1 MTRRPRDESINLGRL
16 FRSAVDPTKAV
27 VGLRPSFSS
36 HVRFGER
43 GAPVH
48 CLPGGYDDGRDVKV
62 RGIPRSRDRF
72 RVAGETQLYL
82 EVAGNGMFLVW
93 LRVAAALYAVA
104 SVCALPAVLYNR
116 PGLKRVCVPAEVSA
130 FFFHFVSLIE
140 MLSFSHHSLPVGMHE
155 VQSLLALLVCAAFLL
170 VAVLYRTVSFG
181 IFALPLCLL
190 LVLGPAIGPDHW
202 TFHSPGIRSGWLSL
216 HIVAL
221 LAAYAALIFS
231 LFANFLYLV
240 QERRLKNKS
249 NVAFLAWLPP
259 LETIERIASGML
271 LIGFPFMT
279 LGLLAGSLIAQES
292 VGPAYFKDPKVLL
305 SFAMWG
311 LYLVMLFVRRQAG
324 LRGRRAVYLSSLTF
338 LVVISVWAAN
348 QLSSVHRFT
357 AP

>member
-1 MTRRPRDESINLGRL
+1 
-16 FRSAVDPTKAV
+16 
-27 VGLRPSFSS
+27 
-36 HVRFGER
+36 
-43 GAPVH
+43 
-48 CLPGGYDDGRDVKV
+48 
-62 RGIPRSRDRF
+62 
-72 RVAGETQLYL
+72 
-82 EVAGNGMFLVW
+82 MFLLW

-104 SVCALPAVLYNR
+104 SISALPAVLYDR
-116 PGLKRVCVPAEVSA
+116 PGWKKICVPAAVSA

-140 MLSFSHHSLPVGMHE
+140 MLSASHHSLPVGMHE
-155 VQSLLALLVCAAFLL
+155 VQSLLALLICGAFLL

-181 IFALPLCLL
+181 IFALPLSLL
-190 LVLGPAIGPDHW
+190 LVLGPAMGPDHW
-202 TFHSPGIRSGWLSL
+202 TFHSPEIRSGWLFV
-216 HIVAL
+216 HIIAL

-231 LFANFLYLV
+231 LIANFLYLV
-240 QERRLKNKS
+240 QERRLKSKN
-249 NVAFLAWLPP
+249 NVDFLAWLPP
-259 LETIERIASGML
+259 LETMERIASGML

-305 SFAMWG
+305 SFAMWA
-311 LYLVMLFVRRQAG
+311 LYLAMLFVRRQAG

>member
-1 MTRRPRDESINLGRL
+1 
-16 FRSAVDPTKAV
+16 
-27 VGLRPSFSS
+27 
-36 HVRFGER
+36 
-43 GAPVH
+43 
-48 CLPGGYDDGRDVKV
+48 
-62 RGIPRSRDRF
+62 
-72 RVAGETQLYL
+72 
-82 EVAGNGMFLVW
+82 MFLLW
-93 LRVAAALYAVA
+93 LRVAASLYAVA
-104 SVCALPAVLYNR
+104 SISALPAVLYDR
-116 PGLKRVCVPAEVSA
+116 PGWKKICVPAAVSA
-130 FFFHFVSLIE
+130 FFFHFVSLVE
-140 MLSFSHHSLPVGMHE
+140 MLSASHHSLPVGMHE
-155 VQSLLALLVCAAFLL
+155 VQSLLALLICAAFLL

-181 IFALPLCLL
+181 IFALPLSLL
-190 LVLGPAIGPDHW
+190 LVLGPAMGPDHW
-202 TFHSPGIRSGWLSL
+202 TFHSPEIRSGWLGL

-240 QERRLKNKS
+240 QERRLKKKN
-249 NVAFLAWLPP
+249 NVDFLSWLPP
-259 LETIERIASGML
+259 LETMERIASGML

-311 LYLVMLFVRRQAG
+311 LYLAMLFVRRQAG

>member
-1 MTRRPRDESINLGRL
+1 MFSPFSRSNSALKHSNTR
-16 FRSAVDPTKAV
+16 AVILK
-27 VGLRPSFSS
+27 G
-36 HVRFGER
+36 
-43 GAPVH
+43 
-48 CLPGGYDDGRDVKV
+48 
-62 RGIPRSRDRF
+62 RGI
-72 RVAGETQLYL
+72 
-82 EVAGNGMFLVW
+82 GMFLLW
-93 LRVAAALYAVA
+93 LRVAVVLYAVA
-104 SVCALPAVLYNR
+104 SVSALPAVLYDR
-116 PGLKRVCVPAEVSA
+116 PGWKRICVPAAVSA

-140 MLSFSHHSLPVGMHE
+140 MLSASHHSLPVGMHE
-155 VQSLLALLVCAAFLL
+155 VQSLLALLICAAFLL
-170 VAVLYRTVSFG
+170 VALLYRTVSFG
-181 IFALPLCLL
+181 VFALPLSLL

-202 TFHSPGIRSGWLSL
+202 TFHSPEIRSGWLSL
-216 HIVAL
+216 HIIAL

-231 LFANFLYLV
+231 LIANFLYLV

-249 NVAFLAWLPP
+249 NVDFLSWLPP
-259 LETIERIASGML
+259 LETMERIASGML

-305 SFAMWG
+305 SFAMWA
-311 LYLVMLFVRRQAG
+311 LYLAMLFVRRQAG

>member
-1 MTRRPRDESINLGRL
+1 MGCEVGVWQKDARDWVSIAGNVPKLN
-16 FRSAVDPTKAV
+16 
-27 VGLRPSFSS
+27 
-36 HVRFGER
+36 E
-43 GAPVH
+43 
-48 CLPGGYDDGRDVKV
+48 VKV
-62 RGIPRSRDRF
+62 LEGFYQDLEESPLVPGRTGLGARPCDR
-72 RVAGETQLYL
+72 RLYLKVAGI
-82 EVAGNGMFLVW
+82 GMFLLW
-93 LRVAAALYAVA
+93 LRVAVFLYAVA
-104 SVCALPAVLYNR
+104 SISALPAVLYDR
-116 PGLKRVCVPAEVSA
+116 PGWKKICVPAAISA
-130 FFFHFVSLIE
+130 FFFQFVSLVE
-140 MLSFSHHSLPVGMHE
+140 MLSASHHSLPVGMHE
-155 VQSLLALLVCAAFLL
+155 VQSLLALLICAAFLL
-170 VAVLYRTVSFG
+170 VALLYRTVSFG
-181 IFALPLCLL
+181 VFALPLSLL
-190 LVLGPAIGPDHW
+190 LVLGPAMGRDHW
-202 TFHSPGIRSGWLSL
+202 TFQSPEIRSGWLGL

-240 QERRLKNKS
+240 QERRLKQKS
-249 NVAFLAWLPP
+249 NVDFLSWLPP
-259 LETIERIASGML
+259 LETMERIASGML

>member
-1 MTRRPRDESINLGRL
+1 MSIAGNVLKLSEVKVLVGFYQDSDEAPLVLGRASL
-16 FRSAVDPTKAV
+16 GA
-27 VGLRPSFSS
+27 RPS
-36 HVRFGER
+36 
-43 GAPVH
+43 A
-48 CLPGGYDDGRDVKV
+48 GRLYLK
-62 RGIPRSRDRF
+62 
-72 RVAGETQLYL
+72 VAGF
-82 EVAGNGMFLVW
+82 GMFLVW
-93 LRVAAALYAVA
+93 LRVAVFLYAVA
-104 SVCALPAVLYNR
+104 SISALPAVLYDR
-116 PGLKRVCVPAEVSA
+116 PGWKKICVPAAVSA
-130 FFFHFVSLIE
+130 FFFHFVSLVE
-140 MLSFSHHSLPVGMHE
+140 MLSSSHHSLPVGMHE
-155 VQSLLALLVCAAFLL
+155 VQSLLALLICAAFLL
-170 VAVLYRTVSFG
+170 VALLYRTVSFG
-181 IFALPLCLL
+181 IFALPLSLL
-190 LVLGPAIGPDHW
+190 LVLGPAMGPDHW
-202 TFHSPGIRSGWLSL
+202 TFHSPEIRSGWLGL

-240 QERRLKNKS
+240 QERRLKQKS
-249 NVAFLAWLPP
+249 NVDFLSWLPP
-259 LETIERIASGML
+259 LETMERIASGML

-348 QLSSVHRFT
+348 QFSSVHRFT